1 MPHSLI
7 SPPVHPDA
15 LWTIERGVSPI
26 IATAVH
32 EGHSVRA
39 TLQNLYALSHDERLR
54 EEDPF
59 TEFTTRDVPNR
70 IVFHRSRFEVDI
82 NRSREGAVYLMP
94 EQAWG
99 LNVWKE
105 LPSTEH
111 VETSL
116 QVHDDY
122 YEMLLLFLKGIERR
136 HGRFVV
142 LDIHSYN
149 HRREGPAAA
158 ATEQEKAPDINIG
171 TSSMDRA
178 RWSNVLDALME
189 HFRSFE
195 INGRMLDVQENI
207 AFQGKGEQTRF
218 IHQHFPRSGCA
229 IAVEFKKFF
238 MDEWTGEP
246 DLEVLGRLREIVSS
260 AVPVLEQVLESTR

>member
-1 MPHSLI
+1 M
-7 SPPVHPDA
+7 
-15 LWTIERGVSPI
+15 SPI
-26 IATAVH
+26 VASAIH
-32 EGHSVRA
+32 EGHHVRGE
-39 TLQNLYALSHDERLR
+39 LEDLYALTPDERLR

-70 IVFHRSRFEVDI
+70 IVFHRSRFEVDV
-82 NRSREGAVYLMP
+82 NRSRDGAVYLKP

-99 LNVWKE
+99 LNVWRGD
-105 LPSTEH
+105 LAADH
-111 VETSL
+111 VAHSL

-122 YEMLLLFLKGIERR
+122 YAMLFDYLKGVEKRY
-136 HGRFVV
+136 GRFVV

-149 HRREGPAAA
+149 HRRDGRFAASTDQA
-158 ATEQEKAPDINIG
+158 NAPDINIG

-178 RWSNVLDALME
+178 RWADIVEQLME

-195 INGRMLDVQENI
+195 IDGRPVDVRENV

-218 IHQHFPRSGCA
+218 IHEHFPLTGCA

-246 DLEVLGRLREIVSS
+246 IPDVLAKLRSMVAT
-260 AVPVLEQVLESTR
+260 AVPMLERALRSKH

>member
-1 MPHSLI
+1 MQFSLI
-7 SPPVHPDA
+7 TPPVSPDA

-26 IATAVH
+26 VATAIH

-39 TLQNLYALSHDERLR
+39 ALRDVYALSQNERHR

-59 TEFTTRDVPNR
+59 TEFTMRDVPNR

-82 NRSREGAVYLMP
+82 NRSRDSAVYLTP

-99 LNVWKE
+99 LKVWKE
-105 LPSTEH
+105 RLSSDH

-116 QVHDDY
+116 HVHDDY
-122 YEMLLLFLKGIERR
+122 YDMLLAFLKGIEHR
-136 HGRFVV
+136 HGRFLV

-158 ATEQEKAPDINIG
+158 ATEQSKAPDINIG
-171 TSSMDRA
+171 TSSMDRT
-178 RWSNVLDALME
+178 RWSHVLDALMG

-195 INGRMLDVQENI
+195 INGRPLDVQENV

-218 IHQHFPRSGCA
+218 IHQRFPHTGCA
-229 IAVEFKKFF
+229 VAVEFKKFF

-246 DLEVLGRLREIVSS
+246 DLFVLERLRHIVSS
-260 AVPVLEQVLESTR
+260 AVPVLEHAMGFTR